1 MKIILLLKK
10 LLTDETLKMTP
21 MNSKQIPT
29 TVVGFT
35 EAITKDEFIKQFS
48 SLNYLLKQFSESNV
62 LEEHVK
68 IHNIIPTKEQDYV
81 FQPFVSVSA
90 ILRAGL

>member
-10 LLTDETLKMTP
+10 LLTHETLKMTP

-29 TVVGFT
+29 TVVGL
-35 EAITKDEFIKQFS
+35 TKDEFIKQLS
-48 SLNYLLKQFSESNV
+48 SLNYLPKQFSESNV
-62 LEEHVK
+62 LEERVK
-68 IHNIIPTKEQDYV
+68 IHNIRPTKEQDYV